1 MIIALIILFLFLITS
16 VLFERKPSAEQA
28 FSIPQTQAIKGFF
41 VVTIFFSHFCSYV
54 HFDAWY
60 DSVML
65 EYCHFLGQLMVAPF
79 LFYSGYGIFE
89 SVKKKGTCY
98 VKGLPKKRIL
108 KVLLHFDFA
117 VLLFL
122 LLDLIIERPVSLSE
136 FVLSLVAW
144 ESIGNSNW
152 FIFAI
157 MCAYAF
163 AYIGLRLFKNEL
175 MPSLFFITALSLVYI
190 VVVLHFKSGYWIDTI
205 LAFPLGCS
213 LSLFKD
219 KFNAI
224 VCKKFVALGGG
235 VGSVFVLFFAK
246 SGNIPNSLVN
256 SQIALFAF
264 LSFIVFF
271 SLYVHIN
278 SKVLTWFAAYVFE
291 FYILQRIPMNFL
303 AHWGVNEEN
312 IYLFFIVSFACTLL
326 LSVLF
331 SKWNKFFDSVFLNG
345 SKR

>member
-1 MIIALIILFLFLITS
+1 MIVAVLALFLFLIIGVS
-16 VLFERKPSAEQA
+16 IERTPSAELA
-28 FSIPQTQAIKGFF
+28 LSIPQTQAIKGFF

-54 HFDAWY
+54 HFDAWH
-60 DSVML
+60 DSVMQG
-65 EYCHFLGQLMVAPF
+65 YCHFFGQLMVAPF

-89 SVKKKGTCY
+89 SVKKKGTGY
-98 VKGLPKKRIL
+98 VKSLPKKRIL

-122 LLDLIIERPVSLSE
+122 LLDFVIGRPVSLSE

-157 MCAYAF
+157 LCAYAF
-163 AYIGLRLFKNEL
+163 AYVGLFLFKGKL
-175 MPSLFFITALSLVYI
+175 LPSLFFITALSLVYI
-190 VVVLHFKSGYWIDTI
+190 VVVYRFKSGYWIDTI

-213 LSLFKD
+213 LSVFRD
-219 KFNAI
+219 KFNVI
-224 VCKKFVALGGG
+224 ICKKFVALG
-235 VGSVFVLFFAK
+235 VGIFSIFLLLLAK
-246 SGNIPNSLVN
+246 KGIVSSPFVN

-264 LSFIVFF
+264 SFFIVVF
-271 SLYVHIN
+271 SLHVRIN
-278 SKVLTWFAAYVFE
+278 SKVLTWFGAYVFE
-291 FYILQRIPMNFL
+291 LYILQRIPMNFL

-312 IYLFFIVSFACTLL
+312 IYLFFVVSFASTMI

-331 SKWNKFFDSVFLNG
+331 SKWNKFFDSAFLNS
-345 SKR
+345 SKG